1 METIESLRFVV
12 DTLPKIEIMMKILKD
27 VTCELYRT
35 QLMAQAEAIGRP
47 TNVIDHKNAVG
58 DDLFK
63 RLSSTN
69 IYSGD
74 MSLGNITTLLNLYL
88 NNTIIARDSMM
99 TTNGI
104 KQDGLD
110 KQNDRK
116 DANYKGQLQWC

>member
-1 METIESLRFVV
+1 MEMIESLRFVV

-35 QLMAQAEAIGRP
+35 QLMTQAEAIGRP
-47 TNVIDHKNAVG
+47 TYVTEHRNAVG

-69 IYSGD
+69 IYAGD

-88 NNTIIARDSMM
+88 NNTIIARDSL
-99 TTNGI
+99 TNGI

-116 DANYKGQLQWC
+116 DANIKGQFC